1 MSAGL
6 FINDVTGLNPIPVLG
21 VSTPTSIAE
30 VQTAIARMEVP
41 LSVGGG
47 HFSMGGQTASPG
59 SLHLDMRRMNRVLSF
74 SPEAATIRV
83 QAGIRWCDIQK
94 FVDPHGLS
102 VKIMQTYANFT
113 VGGSLSVNVH
123 GRYMG
128 LGPVA
133 LSVRSIRLVLPSG
146 AVVDAS
152 PTENAEIF
160 YGAIGGY
167 GALGVIVEA
176 ELELAPNTRIE
187 RRDVP
192 MLLRDYVQFF
202 QRTVR
207 NSPDA
212 LFHNADI
219 YPPDFKRVRAVTWSV
234 TTRPVTT
241 STRLQWQ
248 RHRHLLEKYFFW
260 AITETPFGKW
270 RREHLVDPLVYAS
283 RPVHWRNYEAGY
295 SVAEL
300 EPLSR
305 TASTYVLQEYFVA
318 PERLEACVADI
329 ASILQRHRVNVINI
343 SIRHAQQDPGTLL
356 AWARGESFALVL
368 YYKQRTRD
376 NARDRVGIWTRELI
390 DAVLAH
396 GGTYYLP
403 YQLHAT
409 HEQFHRA
416 YPRARE
422 LFALKR
428 RLDPTYRLR
437 NSLWDKYYAPS
448 IAAAIAH
455 PPRIGAAAGEPLRSS
470 AALTE
475 TASEFHQVMAYTEWH
490 DRVYAFL
497 HNVFRLY
504 PEDRFFLLIKEAC
517 ERYADDEAIYRHVQ
531 QQLPGIKPF
540 LGDLR
545 LAIPALTKQ
554 KQEMRRQ
561 TLQLLGARREFNGYI
576 EIGSTGRYVS
586 ALRSDIRFNGATYL
600 VNDVAPTNSPVDIL
614 ERGGLREAG
623 TWLPLDGYKAL
634 PPAALPDASVD
645 FVSCYV
651 GLHHMTPQTLDG
663 FVRSI
668 IRVLRPGGIFVLRDH
683 DVGSPEMF
691 RFVSLIHTI
700 FNAGTGASWEQN
712 HAELRYFTSID
723 EWVRRLRA
731 VGLVDQGARLLQ
743 PHDPSLNV
751 LMAFVR
757 EAGAA

>member
-1 MSAGL
+1 MTTG
-6 FINDVTGLNPIPVLG
+6 FVINDVTGLNPIPVLG
-21 VSTPTSIAE
+21 VSTPTSIGE
-30 VQTAIARMEVP
+30 VQQAVARTDVP
-41 LSVGGG
+41 ISVGGG

-74 SPEAATIRV
+74 SPETRTIRV

-128 LGPVA
+128 LGPLV
-133 LSVRSIRLVLPSG
+133 LSVRSIRLVLISG
-146 AVVDAS
+146 ALADAS
-152 PTENAEIF
+152 PTENAELF
-160 YGAIGGY
+160 YGVIGGY

-176 ELELAPNTRIE
+176 ELELSPNTRVA
-187 RRDVP
+187 RSAKP
-192 MLLRDYVQFF
+192 MALRDYVRFF
-202 QRTVR
+202 RQRVR
-207 NSPDA
+207 NSPDV

-219 YPPDFKRVRAVTWSV
+219 YPPHYTRVRTVTWSV
-234 TTRPVTT
+234 TGRPATT
-241 STRLQWQ
+241 GTRLQWQ
-248 RHRHLLEKYFFW
+248 RRRHLIEKYFFW

-270 RREHLVDPLVYAS
+270 RREHLVDPLVYAT

-318 PERLEACVADI
+318 PERLEACVADV
-329 ASILQRHRVNVINI
+329 AAILQRHRVNVINI

-356 AWARGESFALVL
+356 AWARGETFALVL

-376 NARDRVGIWTRELI
+376 NARDRVGVWTRELI
-390 DAVLAH
+390 DAVLSH

-416 YPRARE
+416 YPRAHE
-422 LFALKR
+422 LFTLKR
-428 RLDPTYRLR
+428 RLDPAYRLR
-437 NSLWDKYYAPS
+437 NALWDKYYAPG
-448 IAAAIAH
+448 IGIEIGH
-455 PPRIGAAAGEPLRSS
+455 PARIGAAAGEPLRSS
-470 AALTE
+470 GSAAA
-475 TASEFHQVMAYTEWH
+475 TASEFHQVMTETLWH

-554 KQEMRRQ
+554 KQEMKRQ
-561 TLQLLGARREFNGYI
+561 TLQLLGARRQFNGYV

-586 ALRSDIRFNGATYL
+586 ALRSEIRFDGATSL
-600 VNDVAPTNSPVDIL
+600 VNDVAPSNSPVDIL
-614 ERGGLREAG
+614 ERGGLRQIG
-623 TWLPLDGYKAL
+623 SWLPLKGYQPL
-634 PPAALPDASVD
+634 PEQTLPDASVD

-651 GLHHMTPQTLDG
+651 GLHHMTPQTLNP
-663 FVRSI
+663 FIRSI
-668 IRVLRPGGIFVLRDH
+668 ARVLRPGGVFVLRDH
-683 DVGSPEMF
+683 DAGSPEMF

-712 HAELRYFTSID
+712 REELRYFTSID
-723 EWVRRLRA
+723 EWARRLRD
-731 VGLVDQGARLLQ
+731 VGLADQGARLLQ
-743 PHDPSLNV
+743 PHDPSANV

-757 EAGAA
+757 EAGAG